1 MRALACKAW
10 MFATVAV
17 ASMIAADPA
26 LAANAAPEP
35 QASRATDNGDII
47 VTARKRQE
55 SLLNVPIIEQV
66 ISGGDLAKQQT
77 VNLKDLTSLTP
88 GLLVGTAVLSIGQQV
103 SIRGVG
109 TSSFDPGIDQSVS
122 LNVDGL
128 SLGQGLAYSSGM
140 FDIAQVE
147 VLKGPQSL
155 FYGKSSPGGVISL
168 RTSDPTDKF
177 EVIARSA
184 YEAEAH
190 TARGELVVS
199 GPLSS
204 TLKARV
210 AGMYQHSDGFYF
222 NNAIGIPALG
232 GLTPKYDRMN
242 HSEDYQIRGTLLWN
256 PSSKF
261 DARLK
266 VNLVHDF
273 AVNPE
278 NYEVTYCPDG
288 IGAPFGIPFL
298 SPNLSCNKGRVGY
311 VVDLNPAN
319 FVNVPHGGVPYVK
332 STQKYGTLELNYR
345 PNDALTVTSVTGV
358 YILRSNSLFNASAAE
373 AAGPL
378 VAASNPDF
386 RRDEVTQELRL
397 NSDYSGPINFTL
409 GGFYQH
415 AKVSD
420 RVTILGN
427 TALLPAAA
435 IAPIQDGL
443 NRFEVNA
450 YSLFGQLRYKILPNL
465 ELAAGARWTD
475 ETRTQ
480 SPLLYNSLT
489 TLGLVGAGVI
499 PAAAVANGGGY
510 VVPVT
515 TPRLHSS
522 HVSPEVTL
530 TFKPTEDLTLFAS
543 YKQGN
548 KSGSFSIATPQSYLD
563 PNPPQHPTSYWLDNS
578 FSDEKV
584 EGGEIGLKGR
594 SADRQL
600 HFEVAA
606 FHYVYTGLQ
615 VGSIEPTVG
624 NTPVIRTI
632 NAGKGKVDGFEANVN
647 FRPASLTGLSLNVA
661 GSYTNA
667 RFTDLNGV
675 PCYGGQTFAAGC
687 NQQFNSA
694 SGLYFAQGLSG
705 SPFIRA
711 PKWQVNFGFDY
722 DMPVGRDLKLT
733 FSDANH
739 YTSSYL
745 TALEPLPAY
754 YQSGFIK
761 VDLSL
766 TLASDDNRWEVALI
780 GKNVTN
786 RYTAGNC
793 SSSNTANGLLGGQ
806 ITGSPTNAVGPAG
819 TDEGSCFMD
828 PGRELW
834 VRLTLHPFG

>member
-1 MRALACKAW
+1 MCKAALYASAAI
-10 MFATVAV
+10 ATIIGGDQ
-17 ASMIAADPA
+17 AS
-26 LAANAAPEP
+26 AAPEQP
-35 QASRATDNGDII
+35 ASTSPAASAPDAGDII

-55 SLLNVPIIEQV
+55 SLLNVPIVEQV
-66 ISGGDLAKQQT
+66 VSGEDLARQQT
-77 VNLKDLTSLTP
+77 VDLKDLTKLTP
-88 GLLVGTAVLSIGQQV
+88 GLLVGTTVLSIGQQV

-122 LNVDGL
+122 LNIDGL

-168 RTSDPTDKF
+168 RTADPTDKL
-177 EVIARSA
+177 ELIARA
-184 YEAEAH
+184 GYETEAH
-190 TARGELVVS
+190 TERGELVLS
-199 GPLSS
+199 GPLSD
-204 TLKARV
+204 TLKARI
-210 AGMYQHSDGFYF
+210 AGLYQHSDGFYY
-222 NNAIGIPALG
+222 NNAVGIPSLG
-232 GLTPKYDRMN
+232 GLTPKYDRMG
-242 HSEDYQIRGTLLWN
+242 HSENYQIRGTLLWN
-256 PSSKF
+256 PTSNF

-266 VNLVHDF
+266 VNLVHDY

-288 IGAPFGIPFL
+288 IAGPFGVPFL
-298 SPNLSCNKGRVGY
+298 SPNLVCQKGRTGY

-332 STQKYGTLELNYR
+332 SNQKYGTLEMNYR
-345 PNDALTVTSVTGV
+345 LNDALTATSVTGV

-378 VAASNPDF
+378 VGASNPDF
-386 RRDEVTQELRL
+386 RRDEVTEELRL
-397 NSDYSGPINFTL
+397 NSNYSGPFNFSA

-435 IAPIQDGL
+435 VAPIQDGL
-443 NRFEVNA
+443 NRFSVETF
-450 YSLFGQLRYKILPNL
+450 SLFGQLRYKILPNL
-465 ELAAGARWTD
+465 ELAAGARWSD
-475 ETRTQ
+475 ETRVQT
-480 SPLLYNSLT
+480 PLLYNSLT
-489 TLGLVGAGVI
+489 TLGLIGAGVI
-499 PAAAVANGGGY
+499 PASAVANGAGY
-510 VVPVT
+510 AVPVT

-522 HVSPEVTL
+522 KVSPEVTL
-530 TFKPTEDLTLFAS
+530 TWKPSDDLTVFAS

-563 PNPPQHPTSYWLDNS
+563 PNPPAHPTAYWLDNS
-578 FSDEKV
+578 FGDEKV
-584 EGGEIGLKGR
+584 EGGEIGIKGR
-594 SADRQL
+594 SADRQF
-600 HFEVAA
+600 HFEAAA

-632 NAGKGKVDGFEANVN
+632 NAGKGKVDGIEANAN
-647 FRPASLTGLSLNVA
+647 FRPASITGLSINTSA
-661 GSYTNA
+661 SYTNA

-687 NQQFNSA
+687 NQQFNTA
-694 SGLYFAQGLSG
+694 SGLYFAQSLSG

-722 DMPVGRDLKLT
+722 DLPVGNGMKLT
-733 FSDANH
+733 FSDTNH
-739 YTSSYL
+739 YTSKYL
-745 TALEPLPAY
+745 TSLEPLSAY
-754 YQSGFIK
+754 YQSGFMK
-761 VDLSL
+761 VDLGL
-766 TLASDDNRWEVALI
+766 TLAGRDNRWELAVI

-834 VRLTLHPFG
+834 IRLTLRPFG